1 MIQSGL
7 RRAVA
12 ASAAQAGDDD
22 RIINSILAYRQRTF
36 GNRNTNGLGA
46 LVLDRASMLKKQEV
60 LHLAGSSPL
69 NEKIFLRDLCVSVVK
84 ISVVS
89 GVMELNTEREK
100 MNIVI
105 VGHVDHGKSTI
116 IGRLLVD
123 THTLPQGKLE
133 QVKANCERNS
143 KPFEYAFLIDA
154 LKDEQSQGIT
164 IDSAR
169 VFFKTTKRD
178 YIIIDAPGH
187 IEFLKNMVT
196 GAARAEAALL
206 VIDAHE
212 GVQENSRRHGYML
225 SMLGINQVAV
235 LVNKM
240 DLVGYEEET
249 FQKIVREYTSFL
261 SNLNIGSVR
270 YVPVSGLMGD
280 QIATAGDRMSWFQ
293 GNTVLEILDQF
304 TKEKL
309 PVDKPFRMPVQ
320 DVYKFT
326 KYGDSRRIIAGTVQ
340 TGALKVGDEIVFYPS
355 GKKSR
360 VRSIEAFNKSPQD
373 EAAAGYA
380 TGIILHEQIYV
391 TRGEVATKAKDPRP
405 KVTSR
410 LGVSLFWLGKDPM
423 VKNKEYFLKVGSAKI
438 PMRLEEIQ
446 RIMDASDL
454 RLLDQKETI
463 DRHDVAECILK
474 LKRAAAFDL
483 AEDIPVTGRFVIV
496 DGYEICGGGI
506 VRQTL
511 EDSQSWV
518 RDKILLRDIKWEQ
531 SMIPQDQREE
541 KYGQKSTLILIT
553 GEKDSG
559 KKPIAKRLE
568 AELFAD
574 GTMVYFLGIGNVL
587 YGVDADIKGKS
598 DYHREHLRRLAEV
611 AHLLLDAGLI
621 LIVTAIELTQEDLEL
636 IKTTIH
642 TDKIETVWVGEKVTT
657 DISYDL
663 GILSMEDHET
673 AIQKIMT
680 MLHEKGVLPGSTA
693 HPRS

>member
-1 MIQSGL
+1 MN
-7 RRAVA
+7 V
-12 ASAAQAGDDD
+12 
-22 RIINSILAYRQRTF
+22 
-36 GNRNTNGLGA
+36 
-46 LVLDRASMLKKQEV
+46 
-60 LHLAGSSPL
+60 
-69 NEKIFLRDLCVSVVK
+69 
-84 ISVVS
+84 
-89 GVMELNTEREK
+89 GVMKLNTEREK

-116 IGRLLVD
+116 IGRLLAD
-123 THTLPQGKLE
+123 THTLPEGKLE

-169 VFFKTTKRD
+169 VFFKTKKRD

-225 SMLGINQVAV
+225 SMLGIHQVVV

-240 DLVGYEEET
+240 DLVGYDKKT
-249 FQKIVREYTSFL
+249 FQRIVQEYTSFL
-261 SNLNIGSVR
+261 SHLNIKAAR
-270 YVPVSGLMGD
+270 YVPVSGLIGD
-280 QIATAGDRMSWFQ
+280 QIATASDRMNWFQ
-293 GNTVLEILDQF
+293 GDTVLEILDHF
-304 TKEKL
+304 TKEQL
-309 PVDKPFRMPVQ
+309 PTDKPFRMPVQ

-326 KYGDSRRIIAGTVQ
+326 NYGDSRRIIAGTIQ
-340 TGALKVGDEIVFYPS
+340 TGSVRVGDKIVFYPS

-360 VRSIEAFNKSPQD
+360 VRSIETFNKPLPQ
-373 EAAAGYA
+373 EALTGYA
-380 TGIILHEQIYV
+380 TGITLHEQVYV
-391 TRGEVATKAKDPRP
+391 TRGEIVTKAKEPGP

-410 LGVSLFWLGKDPM
+410 LGVSLFWLGKDSM
-423 VKNKEYFLKVGSAKI
+423 VKNKEYSLKVGSAKI
-438 PMRLEEIQ
+438 PMRLEEIH

-463 DRHDVAECILK
+463 DRHDVAECVLK

-483 AEDIPVTGRFVIV
+483 AEDMPVTGRFVIV

-506 VRQTL
+506 VRQNL
-511 EDSQSWV
+511 EDAQSWV
-518 RDKILLRDIKWEQ
+518 RDKILMRDIKWEQ

-541 KYGQKSTLILIT
+541 KYRQKSALILIT

-568 AELFAD
+568 AELFAN
-574 GTMVYFLGIGNVL
+574 GKMVYFLGIGNVL
-587 YGVDADIKGKS
+587 YGIDADIKGKN
-598 DYHREHLRRLAEV
+598 DFRQEHLRRLAEV

-621 LIVTAIELTQEDLEL
+621 LIVTAIELTQEDLDL
-636 IKTTIH
+636 IQTTIH
-642 TDKIETVWVGEKVTT
+642 TDKIETIWVGEKVTSN
-657 DISYDL
+657 ISWDL
-663 GILSMEDHET
+663 NIPSAEDHEM
-673 AIQKIMT
+673 AVHKIMD
-680 MLHEKGVLPGSTA
+680 LLQEKGVLSGSTINS
-693 HPRS
+693 RS